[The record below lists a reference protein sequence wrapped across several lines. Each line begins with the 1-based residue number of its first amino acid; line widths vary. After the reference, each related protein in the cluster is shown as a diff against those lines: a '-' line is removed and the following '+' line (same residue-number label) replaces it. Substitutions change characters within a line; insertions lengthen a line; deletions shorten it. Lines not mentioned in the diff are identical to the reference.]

1 MTAMNR
7 PIDLSPEHAI
17 GRKTAAEWAAIARAH
32 VAGLD
37 HGAFTAAQDLALC
50 EGLWAGYKVEAV
62 AAKLVI
68 PPMDAVRRFRAIIAP
83 LQLRYSWRDV
93 FPIDAQTALLAALR
107 EVA

>member
-1 MTAMNR
+1 MTAMHR
-7 PIDLSPEHAI
+7 PLDLSPEHAI
-17 GRKTAAEWAAIARAH
+17 GRKTAAEWATIARVH

-37 HGAFTAAQDLALC
+37 HSTFTAAQDLALC

-62 AAKLVI
+62 AAKLVVT
-68 PPMDAVRRFRAIIAP
+68 PMAALRRFRGVVAP
-83 LQLRYSWRDV
+83 VCLRYSWRDV

>member
-68 PPMDAVRRFRAIIAP
+68 PPMDAVRRFKLIIAP
-83 LQLRYSWRDV
+83 LQLRYSWHDV

>member
-1 MTAMNR
+1 MTAMHR
-7 PIDLSPEHAI
+7 PLDLSPEHAI

-37 HGAFTAAQDLALC
+37 HSTFTVAQDLALC
-50 EGLWAGYKVEAV
+50 EGLWRGYSHEAV

-83 LQLRYSWRDV
+83 LCLRYAWRDV
-93 FPIDAQTALLAALR
+93 FPLDAQTALLAALR